1 MLKRLF
7 SFLLGIALVA
17 SVIFLGLE
25 ARDNQSFVV
34 WFGLAAAILTPA
46 GFAAVGYA
54 FTTGERKLLER
65 LSKVPEIQN
74 LINEAKSQEEK
85 IRLLEQE
92 RSRLI
97 EIVQLEARKQALATR
112 KESLEEDGV
121 RILEELE
128 VVDKELNSIQTTVQ
142 STPVTQELAKL
153 QERLQAWRNKDIII
167 SFGPKEFILKRER
180 FYSFPFGGLIYEYFR
195 FGEFISE
202 KVINLLFGDKANR
215 SFQK

>member
-1 MLKRLF
+1 
-7 SFLLGIALVA
+7 
-17 SVIFLGLE
+17 
-25 ARDNQSFVV
+25 
-34 WFGLAAAILTPA
+34 
-46 GFAAVGYA
+46 
-54 FTTGERKLLER
+54 
-65 LSKVPEIQN
+65 
-74 LINEAKSQEEK
+74 
-85 IRLLEQE
+85 
-92 RSRLI
+92 LI

-215 SFQK
+215 AIQK